1 MTEFLQLMTLPFLAC
16 LLLAG
21 IHVYLGIHVLA
32 RKVIFVDLALAQIA
46 ALGGVFGVL
55 LGYDFHDDPWAVKAY
70 SLAFALVGATI
81 FSWTRARH
89 ERVPHEAIIGITYAV
104 ALAATILATAHLPH
118 GGEDVRQ
125 LLAGSIL
132 WVRSETLIATGAL
145 YGAIA
150 VVLAA
155 THRRLLA
162 ISTDPERAHD
172 AGVRVRTWD
181 FVFYALFGFVVTS
194 SVAIA
199 GVLLVFAYLVI
210 PAVLAMLFAERVGTR
225 LAIGWICGT
234 LVSFAGVAISYRSDL
249 PSGPTIVVAFG
260 VVLAI
265 AAVAREIARSPHRGK
280 TALRAIAGTA
290 LLFAFALGA
299 WSFRKSEADESPRAQ
314 LESPEPTE
322 RYFVVDGAIT
332 DDTLW
337 NELEESLR
345 KRLDDDDPDVRSTAI
360 ELAVA
365 REAVDWLADIHDRL
379 GDEDDHVRE
388 SALRAIR
395 HFRSDTSLAPLM
407 AALQSETD
415 EYLVVD
421 IAHALIEVGD
431 ARGLPA
437 LVRSMDTCTIPQVR
451 KEAWETLRVHTHPP
465 IRFDP
470 THDADDPANDAA
482 VSTLTE
488 WIATGPEIHPH

>member
-1 MTEFLQLMTLPFLAC
+1 MTDFLQLMTLPFLAC

-125 LLAGSIL
+125 LLAGNIL
-132 WVRSETLIATGAL
+132 WVRGETLLATGAL

-150 VVLAA
+150 IVLAV

-172 AGVRVRTWD
+172 DGIRVRVWD

-199 GVLLVFAYLVI
+199 GVLLVFSYLVI
-210 PAVLAMLFAERVGTR
+210 PAVLAMLFAERVGAR
-225 LAIGWICGT
+225 LAIGWACGT
-234 LVSFAGVAISYRSDL
+234 LVSFAGVAISYGTDL

-260 VVLAI
+260 AVLAI
-265 AAVAREIARSPHRGK
+265 AAVAREVVRSPRRGH
-280 TALRAIAGTA
+280 AMLRTVAGVA
-290 LLFAFALGA
+290 LLLVFAIGA
-299 WSFRKSEADESPRAQ
+299 WSFRKPEAHESPRTR
-314 LESPEPTE
+314 LESPQAAE
-322 RYFVVDGAIT
+322 RYLVVDAAT
-332 DDTLW
+332 SDDALW
-337 NELEESLR
+337 NELREPLR
-345 KRLDDDDPDVRSTAI
+345 SRLEDEDADIRATAI

-365 REAVDWLADIHDRL
+365 REALDWLPTIHERL
-379 GDEDDHVRE
+379 DDEDDHVRE
-388 SALRAIR
+388 SALRAVR
-395 HFRSDTSLAPLM
+395 HFRSDTSRD
-407 AALQSETD
+407 ALIEALDSETD
-415 EYLVVD
+415 EYLLVD
-421 IAHALIEVGD
+421 IAHALIETGD
-431 ARGLPA
+431 SRGLAPLLA
-437 LVRSMDTCTIPQVR
+437 LMDTCEIPQVR

-465 IRFDP
+465 VRFDP
-470 THDADDPANDAA
+470 THDADDPANDEAIA
-482 VSTLTE
+482 SLE
-488 WIATGPEIHPH
+488 PWIAGNPEIHPH